1 MAKKNALLAGLD
13 GLISQANTTPAV
25 PEAKPKRA
33 KKVYKTVCYSI
44 NPELDEKIKYIAYYD
59 RKKINAVV
67 SEALAAYIEQWTPA
81 PNEKPRKL

>member
-1 MAKKNALLAGLD
+1 MAKKPALLGGLD
-13 GLISQANTTPAV
+13 DLISQAATTPAD

-44 NPELDEKIKYIAYYD
+44 TPELDEKIKYIAYYD
-59 RKKINAVV
+59 RKKVNAVV

-81 PNEKPRKL
+81 PTEKPRKL

>member
-1 MAKKNALLAGLD
+1 MAKKSALTAGLD
-13 GLISQANTTPAV
+13 GLINPQAAKVATP
-25 PEAKPKRA
+25 EEKPQRV
-33 KKVYKTVCYSI
+33 KKAYKTVCYSI

-59 RKKINAVV
+59 RKKVNAVV